1 MHRRATKILTG
12 GLLAVVILGGGAVP
26 AGAAVASDAAPTSV
40 SAAGVDNTLAQVESA
55 AHKLRDVIATLRS
68 TNKTAEQKRTSARGA
83 VSTLNSIAQTL
94 GGSAATALK
103 RDAGSVSAAASRSQ
117 FTTAASTL
125 VSSVQRLDKIA
136 DAIRDLDGGLGG

>member
-1 MHRRATKILTG
+1 MHRRTTKILTG
-12 GLLAVVILGGGAVP
+12 GLLAVVIVGGGAVP
-26 AGAAVASDAAPTSV
+26 AGAAVASEAAPTSV
-40 SAAGVDNTLAQVESA
+40 SAAGLNSTLDKVESA
-55 AHKLRDVIATLRS
+55 AQQLRNAIATLRS

-83 VSTLNSIAQTL
+83 VSTLNSVAQTL